1 MRISSAQSEI
11 YGINEESSEIPPLD
25 DILKIQKEDYV
36 KDYHIRYS
44 DIDSN
49 GNVNNVKYM
58 EMASYQIFED
68 ILINYMLPFDRDMG
82 KHYIHHL
89 LENSIIHY
97 NYWNF
102 GELLYN
108 TISLI
113 DEYHVFERR

>member
-1 MRISSAQSEI
+1 MNDIFKKEYKINIFNVDSEKRRPMRISSAQSEI
-11 YGINEESSEIPPLD
+11 YGIN
-25 DILKIQKEDYV
+25 
-36 KDYHIRYS
+36 
-44 DIDSN
+44 
-49 GNVNNVKYM
+49 
-58 EMASYQIFED
+58 
-68 ILINYMLPFDRDMG
+68 
-82 KHYIHHL
+82 HL